1 MLAFVFSISRFPGG
15 LGFVQGCKLF
25 RHLVRC
31 YHDSF
36 LPLLSV
42 GVELIERVPSSL
54 GTVCGPG
61 FVLGFF
67 PAVPLRFE
75 TAVTRSLLLLLA
87 HRYLILDRNSQ
98 KRSEIARDGQRW
110 PEIARDNQR
119 YLEIVRDSL
128 R

>member
-1 MLAFVFSISRFPGG
+1 M
-15 LGFVQGCKLF
+15 
-25 RHLVRC
+25 
-31 YHDSF
+31 D
-36 LPLLSV
+36 
-42 GVELIERVPSSL
+42 RVPSSL
-54 GTVCGPG
+54 GTVCGSG

>member
-1 MLAFVFSISRFPGG
+1 MT
-15 LGFVQGCKLF
+15 
-25 RHLVRC
+25 
-31 YHDSF
+31 SF